1 MKKTIL
7 FTFVFLITIHYSL
20 SQNTFFQ
27 VKLNQGFHQ
36 VVEEGDIYLNQ
47 INDSGFNQIISNNG
61 GYIQPMQMSFR
72 FSDENFVE
80 FISVRPFPSM
90 VSNSNILYSQLLEY
104 STAVNSIYYN
114 STIADFGTSIDGIA
128 ADRLKITLV
137 NSSNGIYTTTIGN
150 IVQTNN
156 AQLNTIFQN
165 FNVDKYENERI
176 RCNCNVNDLK
186 TAVQSLTDVV
196 SSVSDIPFTGAYLND
211 QEFTKSET
219 IISPN
224 PFDDKFTIKTENKII
239 AYYVYDNNG
248 KRIVETSSIND
259 LEIKLKSLN
268 SGNYFLNLVFENG
281 QIENKKII
289 KR

>member
-1 MKKTIL
+1 MKKIIL
-7 FTFVFLITIHYSL
+7 LTFVFLGTIHYSL
-20 SQNTFFQ
+20 SQNIFFQ

-36 VVEEGDIYLNQ
+36 VVEVGDIHLNQ
-47 INDSGFNQIISNNG
+47 INDNGFNQIISNNG

-72 FSDENFVE
+72 FSDEMLLE
-80 FISVRPFPSM
+80 FISVRPTPSM
-90 VSNSNILYSQLLEY
+90 MSNTTILYSQLLEY
-104 STAVNSIYYN
+104 STIVNSIYYN
-114 STIADFGTSIDGIA
+114 TTIADFGSSIYGIA

-165 FNVDKYENERI
+165 FNVDKYEDERI

-186 TAVQSLTDVV
+186 TAIQNLTDVV
-196 SSVSDIPFTGAYLND
+196 SSVSDIPFSGAYLNN

-224 PFDDKFTIKTENKII
+224 PFDDKFTIKTEKEII
-239 AYYVYDNNG
+239 VYCIYDENG
-248 KRIVETSSIND
+248 KRIVEASSIND

-289 KR
+289 KI